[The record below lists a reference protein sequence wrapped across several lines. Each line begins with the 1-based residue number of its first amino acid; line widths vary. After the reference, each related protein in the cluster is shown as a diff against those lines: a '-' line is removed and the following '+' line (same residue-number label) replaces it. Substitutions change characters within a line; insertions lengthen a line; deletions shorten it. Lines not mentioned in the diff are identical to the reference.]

1 MTYAYKV
8 RDRQGKLVT
17 GTLEAE
23 SVAVVSA
30 RLRSMGYVPVSIEDS
45 GAGKSLTSREIKIP
59 GLSGRIKLKEVA
71 VFSRQF
77 ATMINSGLTLLRALS
92 ILAEQTE
99 NKELARIVGEVRK
112 DVERGSALSA
122 ALAKHPKAFS
132 RLYVAMVR
140 SGETGGSLDS
150 VLLRLATTIEKQVE
164 LRRKVKSAMTYP
176 IVVGVIVVLIL
187 IAMLIFVVPM
197 FKGMYGELNA
207 KLPVP
212 TMVLLTVSNIFKKFF
227 LLVFAGAG
235 AGAWAA
241 KRYIGTPDGRRRW
254 DAFKLRAPVFGQLA
268 HKSALARFSR
278 SLAALVRSGVP
289 ILDALEIVSET
300 AGNTIVSEA
309 ATQTQAAVKAGES
322 LARPLEAHP
331 VFPPMVVQMI
341 AVGEETGALD
351 EMLEKIADFYDGEV
365 EATVDALT
373 SLIEPLLIVV
383 MGVAVGGMV
392 VALYM
397 PMFSIISKLDGGGA
411 GG

>member
-8 RDRQGKLVT
+8 RDKQGKLVT

-23 SVAVVSA
+23 SVAVVA
-30 RLRSMGYVPVSIEDS
+30 GKLRSMGYVPVSIESNDKPK
-45 GAGKSLTSREIKIP
+45 GVQREIKIP
-59 GLSGRIKLKEVA
+59 GLSGRIKIKEVA

-77 ATMINSGLTLLRALS
+77 ATMINSGLTLLRSLS
-92 ILAEQTE
+92 ILADQTE
-99 NKELARIVGEVRK
+99 NKELARIIGEVRK
-112 DVERGSALSA
+112 DVERGSSLSA

-140 SGETGGSLDS
+140 SGETGGSLDA
-150 VLLRLATTIEKQVE
+150 VLVRLATTIEQQVA

-176 IVVGVIVVLIL
+176 VVVGFIVVLIL
-187 IAMLIFVVPM
+187 IAMMIFVVPM
-197 FKGMYGELNA
+197 FKGMYGDLDA

-212 TMVLLTVSNIFKKFF
+212 TLVLIAVSNAVKKFF
-227 LLVFAGAG
+227 PLLILGAG
-235 AGAWAA
+235 FGAWSLR
-241 KRYIGTPDGRRRW
+241 RYIATPAGRHRW
-254 DAFKLRAPVFGQLA
+254 DAAKLRAPVFGQLA
-268 HKSALARFSR
+268 HKTALARFSR

-300 AGNTIVSEA
+300 AGNTIVADAVVE
-309 ATQTQAAVKAGES
+309 TQAAVKAGES

-331 VFPPMVVQMI
+331 IFPPMVTQMI

-351 EMLEKIADFYDGEV
+351 ELLEKIADFYDAEV

-373 SLIEPLLIVV
+373 SLIEPLLIVF

-397 PMFSIISKLDGGGA
+397 PMFSIISKLEGA
-411 GG
+411 

>member
-1 MTYAYKV
+1 MSQSFAYKV
-8 RDRQGKLVT
+8 RDRQGRLVT

-23 SVAVVSA
+23 SVTIVAGK
-30 RLRSMGYVPVSIEDS
+30 LRSMGYVPVSIES
-45 GAGKSLTSREIKIP
+45 GATKSLSRELKIP
-59 GLSGRIKLKEVA
+59 YFSGRIKLKEVA

-77 ATMINSGLTLLRALS
+77 ATMINSGLTLLRSLS
-92 ILAEQTE
+92 ILADQTS
-99 NKELARIVGEVRK
+99 NKELARIVGEVRR

-140 SGETGGSLDS
+140 SGETGGSLDM

-176 IVVGVIVVLIL
+176 VVVGVIVVLIL
-187 IAMLIFVVPM
+187 MAMLIFVVPM
-197 FKGMYGELNA
+197 FKGMYADLDA
-207 KLPVP
+207 KLPLP
-212 TMVLLTVSNIFKKFF
+212 TMILLTVSNGFKTFF
-227 LLVFAGAG
+227 PLVFLGAG
-235 AGAWAA
+235 FGVWSL
-241 KRYIGTPDGRRRW
+241 KRYVSTPAGRRQL

-268 HKSALARFSR
+268 HKTALARFSR
-278 SLAALVRSGVP
+278 SLAALVRAGVP
-289 ILDALEIVSET
+289 ILDALDIVAET
-300 AGNTIVSEA
+300 AGNTVLAEA
-309 ATQTQAAVKAGES
+309 VADTQAAVKAGES

-351 EMLEKIADFYDGEV
+351 ELLEKIADFYDSEV

-383 MGVAVGGMV
+383 MGVTVGGMV
-392 VALYM
+392 IALYM
-397 PMFSIISKLDGGGA
+397 PMFSIIGKIGNQG
-411 GG
+411 

>member
-23 SVAVVSA
+23 SVAVVA
-30 RLRSMGYVPVSIEDS
+30 GKLRSMGYVPVSIES
-45 GAGKSLTSREIKIP
+45 NETNLSAREIKIP

-77 ATMINSGLTLLRALS
+77 ATMINSGLTLLRSLS
-92 ILAEQTE
+92 ILADQTE

-112 DVERGSALSA
+112 DVERGSSLSA

-150 VLLRLATTIEKQVE
+150 VLLRLATTIEQQVN

-197 FKGMYGELNA
+197 FKGMYGDLDA
-207 KLPVP
+207 KLPLP
-212 TMVLLTVSNIFKKFF
+212 TMILLTASNVFKKFF
-227 LLVFAGAG
+227 PLVFVGAG
-235 AGAWAA
+235 AGVYAV
-241 KRYIGTPDGRRRW
+241 KRYIKTPDGRRRW
-254 DAFKLRAPVFGQLA
+254 DAYKLKAPVFGQLA
-268 HKSALARFSR
+268 HKTALARFSR
-278 SLAALVRSGVP
+278 SLAALVRAGVP
-289 ILDALEIVSET
+289 ILDALEIVADT
-300 AGNTIVSEA
+300 AGNAVVAEA
-309 ATQTQAAVKAGES
+309 VADTQAAVKSGES
-322 LARPLEAHP
+322 LAKPLEAHP
-331 VFPPMVVQMI
+331 VFPPMVTQMI

-351 EMLEKIADFYDGEV
+351 ELLEKIADFYDAEV

-383 MGVAVGGMV
+383 MGVSVGGMV
-392 VALYM
+392 IALYM
-397 PMFSIISKLDGGGA
+397 PMFSIIGKLGAA
-411 GG
+411 GGS

>member
-1 MTYAYKV
+1 MTYAYRV

-23 SVAVVSA
+23 SVAVVA
-30 RLRSMGYVPVSIEDS
+30 GKLRSMGYVPVSIESSDKPK
-45 GAGKSLTSREIKIP
+45 GVSREIKIP
-59 GLSGRIKLKEVA
+59 GLSGRIKIKDVA

-77 ATMINSGLTLLRALS
+77 ATMINSGLTLLRSLS

-99 NKELARIVGEVRK
+99 NKELARIIGEVRR

-140 SGETGGSLDS
+140 SGETGGSLDA
-150 VLLRLATTIEKQVE
+150 VLLRLATTIEQQVA

-176 IVVGVIVVLIL
+176 VVVGVIVVVIL

-197 FKGMYGELNA
+197 FKGMYDELDT
-207 KLPVP
+207 KLPAP
-212 TMVLLTVSNIFKKFF
+212 TLALLTISNIFKKLWF
-227 LLVFAGAG
+227 LVFGAAGG
-235 AGAWAA
+235 GVYAA
-241 KRYIGTPDGRRRW
+241 KRYVATPAGRRRW
-254 DAFKLRAPVFGQLA
+254 DAYKLRAPVFGQLA
-268 HKSALARFSR
+268 HKTALARFCR

-289 ILDALEIVSET
+289 ILDALDIVSET
-300 AGNTIVSEA
+300 AGNAVVAEA
-309 ATQTQAAVKAGES
+309 AIDAQAAVKSGES

-331 VFPPMVVQMI
+331 VFPPMVTQMI

-351 EMLEKIADFYDGEV
+351 EMLEKIADFYDAEV

-392 VALYM
+392 IALYM
-397 PMFSIISKLDGGGA
+397 PMFSIIGKLDGSGG
-411 GG
+411 